1 MYSNQEKVRSLTPFL
16 ALSIMSEHKQVR
28 AATSQLA
35 SIVES
40 AHDAIIG
47 MTLDGIILSWNP
59 SAERIFSYSAEEVK
73 GHPISILI
81 PPERSDEVP
90 QILEKV
96 KREERVEHYETVR
109 RRKDGT
115 PVDVSM
121 TISPTRDETGK
132 IIGASIIFSDN
143 SKAKQAQAALTQL
156 ASIVESAHDAIIGMT
171 MDGTILSWNPSAE
184 RIFSYSAEEVK
195 GRPIS
200 ILIPPE
206 RSDEVPQILEKV
218 KREERVEHYE
228 TVRRRKDGTPVDVSM
243 TISPTRDE
251 TGKIIGA
258 SIILSDNSKAK
269 QAQAAL
275 SQLASIV
282 ESAHDAIIGMTLD
295 GIILSW
301 NPSAER
307 IFSYSAE
314 EVKGHPISIL
324 IPPERSDEVP
334 QILEKVKREERVE
347 HYETVRKRKDGTP
360 VDVSMIST
368 PSRHETGKTIGASII
383 LSNNSKDKQ
392 AQAAL
397 SQLASIVESAH
408 DAIIGMTLDGII
420 LSWNPSAE
428 RIFSYSAEEVKG
440 RPISILIPPERSD
453 EVPQILERVK
463 REERVEH
470 YETVRRRKDGTLV
483 DVSMTISPTR
493 DETGKIMGASTI
505 TSDNTE
511 RKRAQ
516 QLLIQRTT
524 EVEAA
529 NKELETFTYSVS
541 HDLRAP
547 LRHINGFSKILLED
561 FGLQMD
567 PAAKEYLQRM
577 HETAQYM
584 GRLVDDLLHLA
595 RVGRQELILQVTGL
609 DALVEEALVD
619 LRTEAQD
626 RQIDWQVGPLPF
638 AECDPGLIKQVF
650 ANLLSNA
657 LKFTRPR
664 ERAVIEV
671 GQMTVDGQPVI
682 FVRDNGIGFDMRY
695 ADKMF
700 GVFH

>member
-59 SAERIFSYSAEEVK
+59 SAEK
-73 GHPISILI
+73 
-81 PPERSDEVP
+81 
-90 QILEKV
+90 
-96 KREERVEHYETVR
+96 
-109 RRKDGT
+109 
-115 PVDVSM
+115 
-121 TISPTRDETGK
+121 
-132 IIGASIIFSDN
+132 
-143 SKAKQAQAALTQL
+143 
-156 ASIVESAHDAIIGMT
+156 
-171 MDGTILSWNPSAE
+171 
-184 RIFSYSAEEVK
+184 IFSYSAEEVK

-228 TVRRRKDGTPVDVSM
+228 TVRRRKEGTRGDVSM

-258 SIILSDNSKAK
+258 S
-269 QAQAAL
+269 
-275 SQLASIV
+275 
-282 ESAHDAIIGMTLD
+282 
-295 GIILSW
+295 
-301 NPSAER
+301 
-307 IFSYSAE
+307 
-314 EVKGHPISIL
+314 
-324 IPPERSDEVP
+324 
-334 QILEKVKREERVE
+334 
-347 HYETVRKRKDGTP
+347 
-360 VDVSMIST
+360 
-368 PSRHETGKTIGASII
+368 
-383 LSNNSKDKQ
+383 
-392 AQAAL
+392 
-397 SQLASIVESAH
+397 
-408 DAIIGMTLDGII
+408 
-420 LSWNPSAE
+420 
-428 RIFSYSAEEVKG
+428 
-440 RPISILIPPERSD
+440 
-453 EVPQILERVK
+453 
-463 REERVEH
+463 
-470 YETVRRRKDGTLV
+470 
-483 DVSMTISPTR
+483 
-493 DETGKIMGASTI
+493 TI
-505 TSDNTE
+505 TSDNSE
-511 RKRAQ
+511 AKQAQ
-516 QLLIQRTT
+516 GPLIQRTT

-529 NKELETFTYSVS
+529 KKELETFTYSVS

-638 AECDPGLIKQVF
+638 VECDPGLIRQVF
-650 ANLLSNA
+650 ANLLANA

-664 ERAVIEV
+664 ERGVIEV
-671 GQMTVDGQPVI
+671 
-682 FVRDNGIGFDMRY
+682 R
-695 ADKMF
+695 
-700 GVFH
+700 

>member
-1 MYSNQEKVRSLTPFL
+1 MYSNQEKVRSLTAFL

-47 MTLDGIILSWNP
+47 MTL
-59 SAERIFSYSAEEVK
+59 
-73 GHPISILI
+73 
-81 PPERSDEVP
+81 
-90 QILEKV
+90 
-96 KREERVEHYETVR
+96 
-109 RRKDGT
+109 
-115 PVDVSM
+115 
-121 TISPTRDETGK
+121 
-132 IIGASIIFSDN
+132 
-143 SKAKQAQAALTQL
+143 
-156 ASIVESAHDAIIGMT
+156 
-171 MDGTILSWNPSAE
+171 DGTILSWNPSAE

-206 RSDEVPQILEKV
+206 RSDEVP
-218 KREERVEHYE
+218 R
-228 TVRRRKDGTPVDVSM
+228 
-243 TISPTRDE
+243 
-251 TGKIIGA
+251 
-258 SIILSDNSKAK
+258 
-269 QAQAAL
+269 
-275 SQLASIV
+275 
-282 ESAHDAIIGMTLD
+282 
-295 GIILSW
+295 
-301 NPSAER
+301 
-307 IFSYSAE
+307 
-314 EVKGHPISIL
+314 
-324 IPPERSDEVP
+324 
-334 QILEKVKREERVE
+334 ILEKVKREERVE

-360 VDVSMIST
+360 
-368 PSRHETGKTIGASII
+368 
-383 LSNNSKDKQ
+383 
-392 AQAAL
+392 
-397 SQLASIVESAH
+397 
-408 DAIIGMTLDGII
+408 
-420 LSWNPSAE
+420 
-428 RIFSYSAEEVKG
+428 
-440 RPISILIPPERSD
+440 
-453 EVPQILERVK
+453 
-463 REERVEH
+463 
-470 YETVRRRKDGTLV
+470 V

-524 EVEAA
+524 ELEAA
-529 NKELETFTYSVS
+529 NKELEAFTYSVS

-638 AECDPGLIKQVF
+638 VECDPGLIRQVF
-650 ANLLSNA
+650 ANLLANA

-664 ERAVIEV
+664 ERGVIEV
-671 GQMTVDGQPVI
+671 RQTTVNGQPVI

-695 ADKMF
+695 ADKIF
-700 GVFH
+700 GVFQRLHRQEDFEGTGVGLAIVERIIHKHAGRVWAEAEVEKGATFYFTLVPPAQARMETMSMIGGKACRQAK